1 MASNRNGPRLRWV
14 MKLPVAALGSSD
26 APAILLKPFDDVANF
41 HSGHCPLTTAFFQL
55 LLPSQ
60 HACFVP
66 FRFGFGD
73 HALFL
78 IQNGKAGVGEDVVGI
93 EFGDAVGD
101 FDGFVEAVQVL
112 EGAAHAVEG
121 VGEGGVGGQGFA
133 VFGHGLLVV
142 SFGDQIERGVVVVF
156 GLSGIGAVAGRVV
169 GHRAKSWVESS
180 MRRLDDGAAPTGLA
194 SRSRFPRGLRPGLLY
209 TAASRLGL
217 AQRTRLCRSWA
228 NPDRPLRLRSGQ
240 ALRIVRENSVVPPG
254 LQSLPPPLPALNR
267 WAKLVRPSG
276 AGVLVEQYE
285 VPVRRARCSKSLLL

>member
-78 IQNGKAGVGEDVVGI
+78 IQNGKAGVGEDVVGV
-93 EFGDAVGD
+93 EFGDAVGG
-101 FDGFVEAVQVL
+101 FDGVVEAVQVL
-112 EGAAHAVEG
+112 EGAAQAVEG

-133 VFGHGLLVV
+133 IFGHGLLVV

-156 GLSGIGAVAGRVV
+156 GFAIRAGRVV
-169 GHRAKSWVESS
+169 GHRAGSWVESS
-180 MRRLDDGAAPTGLA
+180 TRRLDDGAAPTGLT
-194 SRSRFPRGLRPGLLY
+194 SRPRFPRGLRPGLLY
-209 TAASRLGL
+209 SAASRLVFGT
-217 AQRTRLCRSWA
+217 AHAPGKSWA
-228 NPDRPLRLRSGQ
+228 NHDRPLRLRSGQ
-240 ALRIVRENSVVPPG
+240 ALRSAVENSVVPPG

-267 WAKLVRPSG
+267 WAMLVRPLRLRSGQALRGWSVSG
-276 AGVLVEQYE
+276 AV
-285 VPVRRARCSKSLLL
+285 